1 MATVSHFKGKTRDS
15 YMELVQAFPLSSIR
29 SQAQLKQAQKI
40 MDRLL
45 AKGRLGDGEE
55 IYLNALSDLVAVYE
69 DRHYRIEPASD
80 SQMLEHLMEA
90 KGVTQIE
97 LHRRTDIPKST
108 ISEILAGKKPFSRH
122 LIRKLA
128 EFFQVDVSVFS
139 ANF

>member
-15 YMELVQAFPLSSIR
+15 YLELVQVFPLASIR
-29 SQAQLKQAQKI
+29 SQSQLKQAQKV

-69 DRHYRIEPASD
+69 DRHHRIEPASD
-80 SQMLEHLMEA
+80 AEMLQHFMEA
-90 KGVTQIE
+90 KGVNQIE
-97 LHRRTDIPKST
+97 LHRHTDIPKST
-108 ISEILAGKKPFSRH
+108 ISEILAGKKPFSRQ

-128 EFFQVDVSVFS
+128 YFFQVDVSVLS